1 LNLRRF
7 VFALVITAAA
17 VSLLVWHNRKDGQAD
32 QAPQEPAAV
41 EKAETP
47 AEATSQPAADETPP
61 AGEAPSEAPADSPQ
75 DPAARPDSGTVDT
88 EWFVAGASQLQKS
101 IFGSLIDA
109 EDGYTLQLEL
119 VNEGAA
125 VDTIKLAKYFA
136 TNADKRLH
144 HDDPAAYAQARLKNP
159 GKYQGHYALVRTV
172 GPEGTPRRPF
182 ATRTLVIADAT
193 PEGKLLGKWN
203 LAQFRWRRVAS
214 SAETND
220 EAGRQVAAFEWVLHH
235 GTSADAAK
243 PFVRVR
249 KTYTVRRQDYSIEVS
264 LAVENL
270 SGRALRIGIDQA
282 GPTGL
287 PREDIRSDLRK
298 VAYGRLESADGNVQV
313 QLKPVSEADKG
324 KLGQV
329 VSLGGSDGAEPPLW
343 VGQTNKYF
351 GSMMYLRPDAGSGRL
366 AAPQWQAQFYAEP
379 TDSADQGGRTF
390 LTGIRLGFY
399 DPDNPLIEFSPGQV
413 RTATFD
419 VFAGP
424 KKREMFSN
432 PDATFYRPLYEKLD
446 YLSTIDFGGCFC
458 SWAPLSLGMMWLLQT
473 LSKLALGNYG
483 VAIILLV
490 VLVRI
495 VLHPLTKKGQVSM
508 ARMQKFAP
516 QMQKLKEKYAD
527 DKDTLNRE
535 MMKFYKQQGATPLLG
550 CLPMMLQMPIW
561 VALWTGLNASVELR
575 HAAFLPVWITDLAGP
590 DALFSWIKPI
600 SIPLIGAVTSF
611 NLLPI
616 LLMVAM
622 FLQAKLNP
630 QMSGQAAS
638 PDQAKQQKLMS
649 YMMPA
654 MMLLFFYNAP
664 SGLTLYIMTSTFAGV
679 AEQYVI
685 RKHIRDK
692 EAAEAAV
699 ETTVVVPGKAARS
712 ARPKKPKGPTWV
724 KRG

>member
-1 LNLRRF
+1 M
-7 VFALVITAAA
+7 
-17 VSLLVWHNRKDGQAD
+17 LLVWNAQKDKAAD
-32 QAPQEPAAV
+32 QAPQEQPAAQQ
-41 EKAETP
+41 ADTP
-47 AEATSQPAADETPP
+47 AEPAVRPAPADEAAP
-61 AGEAPSEAPADSPQ
+61 AQGPTSEAPA
-75 DPAARPDSGTVDT
+75 PAQPDAKTADT
-88 EWFVAGASQLQKS
+88 EWFVAQAPRTQRAV
-101 IFGSLIDA
+101 FGSLDDA
-109 EDGYTLQLEL
+109 EKGYTLQLEL

-125 VDTIKLAKYFA
+125 VNTIKLAKYFA
-136 TNADKRLH
+136 TNADKRLY
-144 HDDPAAYAQARLKNP
+144 HDDPAGYAQARLKDP
-159 GKYQGHYALVRTV
+159 EKYRGHYSLVNPV
-172 GPEGTPRRPF
+172 GPERSASLPF
-182 ATRTLVIADAT
+182 ATRTLVIAEAT
-193 PEGKLLGKWN
+193 PEGKLLGKWD
-203 LAQFRWRRVAS
+203 LAKFRWRRVA
-214 SAETND
+214 AP
-220 EAGRQVAAFEWVLHH
+220 AGEPDQAAAAFELVLHH
-235 GTSADAAK
+235 GNSAKAAR

-249 KTYTVRRQDYSIEVS
+249 KTYTIRRQDYSIELS

-270 SGRALRIGIDQA
+270 SGQALRIGIDQS

-298 VAYGRLESADGNVQV
+298 VAYGRLESADTQVQV
-313 QLKPVSEADKG
+313 QLKPIKEAADTP
-324 KLGQV
+324 LGEI
-329 VSLGGSDGAEPPLW
+329 VSLGGSDGAEPLLW
-343 VGQTNKYF
+343 VGETNKYF
-351 GSMMYLRPDAGSGRL
+351 GSMMYLRPDAGSDRL
-366 AAPQWQAQFYAEP
+366 TAPHWQAQFYAAPAE
-379 TDSADQGGRTF
+379 GGGEKTF
-390 LTGIRLGFY
+390 LTGIRMGLY
-399 DPDNPLIEFSPGQV
+399 DASNPLLEFAPGQA

-432 PDATFYRPLYEKLD
+432 PDNPFYRPLYEKLD

-473 LSKLALGNYG
+473 LSKLAFGNYG

-490 VLVRI
+490 VLVRL
-495 VLHPLTKKGQVSM
+495 VLHPLTKRGQVSM

-561 VALWTGLNASVELR
+561 IALWTGLNASVELR

-590 DALFSWIKPI
+590 DALISWVKPV
-600 SIPLIGAVTSF
+600 SIPLIGAITSF
-611 NLLPI
+611 NLLP
-616 LLMVAM
+616 LLLTVAM
-622 FLQAKLNP
+622 FLQTKLNP

-649 YMMPA
+649 YMMPG

-692 EAAEAAV
+692 EAAEAAA

-712 ARPKKPKGPTWV
+712 ARTKKPKGPNWV
-724 KRG
+724 KGG